1 MKFRTI
7 RIILSRGW
15 RNVMYSVSL
24 IVFSLLSVK
33 SNAQTVSDS
42 ASINNSRSKVVVSGP
57 KPAAGD
63 MITGRVSNSE
73 GPMMMVN
80 ITERDSSDRIVAH
93 AITDIDGNFSFKLV
107 NPADRLE
114 IINLGYHTAV
124 SEFTGNAMEV
134 TLVVDTLLISNEI
147 DSILK
152 VAVPLIIRE
161 DRYQGMRARAYGP
174 QYPQDGNP
182 LIILDGN
189 VMNLDRDK
197 LNDFDFTTDSFSKD
211 KVAELLGI
219 ESYQIKNISI
229 LTNTAATKKWGNR
242 GANGVLEVTSKKNNA
257 R

>member
-1 MKFRTI
+1 MKFRTF

-15 RNVMYSVSL
+15 RNVLYSVSL
-24 IVFSLLSVK
+24 FVFSMLSVN

-42 ASINNSRSKVVVSGP
+42 ASINNSQSKVVVSGP
-57 KPAAGD
+57 KPTAGD
-63 MITGRVSNSE
+63 IITGRVSNSE

-93 AITDIDGNFSFKLV
+93 AITDIEGNFSFKLV
-107 NPADRLE
+107 DPADHLE

-134 TLVVDTLLISNEI
+134 TLVVDTLLINNEI

-152 VAVPLIIRE
+152 AAVPLIIRE

-174 QYPQDGNP
+174 QYPKDGNP

-189 VMNLDRDK
+189 IIELDSEK

-219 ESYQIKNISI
+219 ESDQIKNISI